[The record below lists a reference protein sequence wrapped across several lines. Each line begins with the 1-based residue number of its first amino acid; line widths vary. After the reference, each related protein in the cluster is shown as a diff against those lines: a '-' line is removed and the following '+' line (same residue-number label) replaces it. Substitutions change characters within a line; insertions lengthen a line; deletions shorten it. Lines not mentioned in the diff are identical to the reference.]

1 VARYLIRRLL
11 WAVVLF
17 VAVTAVTYAIFYIIP
32 VDPARRI
39 AGKSATPQDVERIR
53 HNLGLDDPI
62 YQQYARYLRDL
73 VVNQSLGYSYA
84 NRISVNDIVASEA
97 PVTASLVVGG
107 MVVWLLIGIPLGL
120 LSALRPRSK
129 LDRASMVG
137 VLVGISAHPVWIGL
151 VLAYLL
157 GYVPTTGHFLG
168 FTFPRVTLFPVQ
180 GYCEVITPAPGADCS
195 GLIQWSW
202 HLVLPWFTLAVLYAA
217 NYTRMMRATTM
228 ETLNEDY
235 VRTARAKGASP
246 RRVLGVHVVRNSLLP
261 IVTMLGMDL
270 ALALGGA
277 TFVEIVFGLP
287 GLGREAVS
295 SLTAF
300 DYPVTMGLTI
310 FATLIVIIFNLLVD
324 ITYAY
329 LDPRIRLT

>member
-1 VARYLIRRLL
+1 VRYLIRRLL

-32 VDPARRI
+32 ADPARRI
-39 AGKSATPQDVERIR
+39 AGKSATPEQVERVR

-62 YQQYARYLRDL
+62 YVQYANYLRDM
-73 VVNQSLGYSYA
+73 VENQSLGYSYA
-84 NRISVNDIVASEA
+84 NRVSVNEIVAAEA
-97 PVTASLVVGG
+97 PVTASLVIGG
-107 MVVWLLIGIPLGL
+107 MVIWLIIGIPLGL

-137 VLVGISAHPVWIGL
+137 VLIGISAHPVWIGL
-151 VLAYLL
+151 ALSYLL
-157 GYVPTTGHFLG
+157 AYVPTTGQFLG
-168 FTFPRVTLFPVQ
+168 FEFTPVTIFPVQ
-180 GYCEVITPAPGADCS
+180 GYCEVFTPPPGSDC
-195 GLIQWSW
+195 GGVAAWSW
-202 HLVLPWFTLAVLYAA
+202 HLILPWFTLAALYAA

-235 VRTARAKGASP
+235 VRTARAKGAP
-246 RRVLGVHVVRNSLLP
+246 AGRVLRTHVVRNSLLP

-277 TFVEIVFGLP
+277 AFVEIVFGLP

-295 SLTAF
+295 SLTSF

-310 FATLIVIIFNLLVD
+310 FATLVVIVFNLFVD
-324 ITYAY
+324 IAYAY